1 MEEQEAAML
10 FKSEDSAEQLRVI
23 RQPSMQQNN
32 EVISQKSLGSH
43 QEGAALSQK
52 SMGLLK
58 S

>member
-23 RQPSMQQNN
+23 RQPSMHQNN